1 MIHSISL
8 PLTYLVTPEPA
19 VAKPSADFI
28 AHLERALQAGV
39 RLVQLRA
46 KTLAPPQYA
55 KLAEN
60 ARVCCRR
67 YDARLLLNAPADVA
81 LTLGADGVHLT
92 STRLMERS
100 SRPLPG
106 KLLVSAACHDACQV
120 LQANRLGADLLTI
133 SPVLP
138 TATHTTAEPLGWSR
152 FSELVALTTIPVYAL
167 GGMTVDRLTEARAAG
182 AHGIAA
188 IRSLWAGVADTA
200 PDGTD
205 VGLHKSPNPQNLRA

>member
-1 MIHSISL
+1 MTHSIKL

-19 VAKPSADFI
+19 VDKPSADFI
-28 AHLERALQAGV
+28 AHLERTLQSGV

-46 KTLAPPQYA
+46 KTLAAPQYA
-55 KLAEN
+55 KLAEEVL
-60 ARVCCRR
+60 VCCRR

-81 LTLGADGVHLT
+81 LALGADGVHLT
-92 STRLMERS
+92 STRLMESS

-106 KLLVSAACHDACQV
+106 TLLVCAACHDARQV
-120 LQANRLGADLLTI
+120 LHANRIGADLLTI

-152 FSELVALTTIPVYAL
+152 FRELVALTSIPVYAL
-167 GGMTVDRLTEARAAG
+167 GGMTADRLTEARAAG

-188 IRSLWAGVADTA
+188 IRSLWAGVVDTA
-200 PDGTD
+200 T
-205 VGLHKSPNPQNLRA
+205 